1 MFWVSNYYDEPVI
14 TFNVMEEVFK
24 TFIEAFQSDLKETS
38 NSVFLIVE
46 MFPYISVD
54 EWKKTLQ

>member
-1 MFWVSNYYDEPVI
+1 
-14 TFNVMEEVFK
+14 MEEVFK

-46 MFPYISVD
+46 MLPYISVD
-54 EWKKTLQ
+54 E